1 MMSVLKSKAYGVYEM
16 RHDLFERVHQINRT
30 YVINCGHEMP
40 ILRQSER
47 ATT

>member
-1 MMSVLKSKAYGVYEM
+1 MIVLESVAQDVYEM
-16 RHDLFERVHQINRT
+16 SNDLFERVHQNNRT
-30 YVINCGHEMP
+30 HVISCGHEMP